1 MEKLLTPDEAA
12 QVLGVSKNTLCTWRC
27 TGRYPLKY
35 LKIGRAVKYR
45 TNDIEL
51 FIAQMQDQA
60 KAGGEYAA
68 K

>member
-35 LKIGRAVKYR
+35 LKIGRSVKYR
-45 TNDIEL
+45 TNDIES
-51 FIAQMQDQA
+51 FITQMQNQSRV
-60 KAGGEYAA
+60 GGEHAA